1 MSTTL
6 TVRSRREVP
15 CERCPLEDS
24 QRRMEVQ
31 MAYRD
36 YELDRDY
43 PNRGSWRGGNDFDR
57 DRWYGGYGSGYG
69 GWERGWNRPGSGW
82 GGAAAYGPGYY
93 GYGAYSGRGEP
104 WYGSGYGNQ
113 WFDRGYGG
121 IGYDRGYPSYGGGY
135 GGYAGYG
142 GYGLG
147 YGGLGYGGP
156 AYGGPGY
163 TSGADEWRLGAMGY
177 DPRLA
182 RSLARGQSQ
191 LRQRQQGHSGR
202 GPRNYKRSDE
212 RIEEDV
218 NEALTRHP
226 GLDASDI
233 EVQVADGEVTLT
245 GAVDSRLD
253 KRIAEDV
260 IENCP
265 GVIDVHNRLRVSRGG
280 GVARGSE
287 REVTRTPQQ
296 EGRGSS
302 RGAEARSSSR
312 RSSSTSRSA

>member
-1 MSTTL
+1 
-6 TVRSRREVP
+6 
-15 CERCPLEDS
+15 
-24 QRRMEVQ
+24 MEVQ

-36 YELDRDY
+36 YEIDRDY
-43 PNRGSWRGGNDFDR
+43 PDRASWRGGNDFDR
-57 DRWYGGYGSGYG
+57 NRWYGGGYGGYG
-69 GWERGWNRPGSGW
+69 GWERGWNRPDYGW
-82 GGAAAYGPGYY
+82 GGAAAYGPGY
-93 GYGAYSGRGEP
+93 GYGAYPGRGEP
-104 WYGSGYGNQ
+104 WYGSGYGSQ
-113 WFDRGYGG
+113 GFDRGYGG
-121 IGYDRGYPSYGGGY
+121 QGYDRGGYPTYGGGY

-147 YGGLGYGGP
+147 YGGLGYSGLG
-156 AYGGPGY
+156 YGGFGNRGLGY
-163 TSGADEWRLGAMGY
+163 GSSADEWRVGAIGY

-182 RSLARGQSQ
+182 RSLVRGQSQ
-191 LRQRQQGHSGR
+191 SRRRQQGHSGR

-233 EVQVADGEVTLT
+233 EVQVANGEVTLT
-245 GAVDSRLD
+245 GTVDSRMD
-253 KRIAEDV
+253 KRIAEDA

-265 GVIDVHNRLRVSRGG
+265 GVIDVHNRLGVSRGG

-287 REVTRTPQQ
+287 REVTRTPQR